1 MFQKKPVNA
10 FYRQS
15 EEYKY
20 QELLTPYA
28 LTYVLKQMSTRV
40 DVELKEEENE
50 EHEQQWYI
58 CWINGGK
65 SLGKLLLLHMH
76 ILQKYATTM

>member
-10 FYRQS
+10 FDRQS

-20 QELLTPYA
+20 HELLTPYA
-28 LTYVLKQMSTRV
+28 LTYVLKQMSNRV

-50 EHEQQWYI
+50 EHEQ
-58 CWINGGK
+58 
-65 SLGKLLLLHMH
+65 
-76 ILQKYATTM
+76 